1 MSELLECSGDNP
13 VSVNERGKKALA
25 EISSLLSVF
34 EPVDQTGKRGLWLEL
49 PPRYGRSSSLEWY
62 YISVTSVGGSPC
74 LEVTQNE
81 GRLRS
86 IIGGNDRYGGF
97 QSMAWILRPIINY
110 LREKLPEI
118 TGNIDSYNKY
128 VEETLPYRQRVGRI
142 SRKDLYRIAPDE
154 RITVRNQQE
163 CIQVLKASV
172 NHIMAPETETHSYSE
187 YYHIAAKAYRDY
199 YGALV
204 EDDSPLFLSPCY
216 EDELGYD
223 MPEDCLPENSQWE
236 ELGISG
242 ITLYL
247 SEDSTSE
254 DWFYELNIGSYYNID
269 VGMQVAIA
277 LYDSG
282 CPFVIHNARKLLDL
296 LEGNGDVT
304 ITSNEET
311 VFPDTRKERSI
322 FSLPQEYEL
331 DHSFGLTR
339 EQYNEIIS
347 LATWEKPAPLVLSA
361 SG

>member
-13 VSVNERGKKALA
+13 VSVNERDKKALA

-62 YISVTSVGGSPC
+62 YISITSVGGSPC

-86 IIGGNDRYGGF
+86 IIGGNDRYVGF
-97 QSMAWILRPIINY
+97 QSMAWVLRPIINY

-118 TGNIDSYNKY
+118 TGDIDSYNKY
-128 VEETLPYRQRVGRI
+128 VEETLPYRQRVGKI

-172 NHIMAPETETHSYSE
+172 NHIIAPETETRSYSE

-199 YGALV
+199 YGDLV
-204 EDDSPLFLSPCY
+204 KDDSPLFSPY
-216 EDELGYD
+216 YGDWQELVGT
-223 MPEDCLPENSQWE
+223 
-236 ELGISG
+236 SG

-247 SEDSTSE
+247 SDDSTSD
-254 DWFYELNIGSYYNID
+254 DWFYELNIGSYFNLD
-269 VGMQVAIA
+269 VGLAVATA
-277 LYDSG
+277 LYNSG
-282 CPFVIHNARKLLDL
+282 CPLVIHNARNLLDL

-304 ITSNEET
+304 ITSNE
-311 VFPDTRKERSI
+311 VIAFPDTRKERGV
-322 FSLPQEYEL
+322 FSLPLDYEL
-331 DHSFGLTR
+331 DRSFGLTR